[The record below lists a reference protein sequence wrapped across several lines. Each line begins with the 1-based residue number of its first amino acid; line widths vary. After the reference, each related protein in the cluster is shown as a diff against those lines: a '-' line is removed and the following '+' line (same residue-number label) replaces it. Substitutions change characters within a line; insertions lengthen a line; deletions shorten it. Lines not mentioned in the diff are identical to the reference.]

1 VPKATA
7 KRKSEAE
14 RERERQEK
22 IMRVANDIVD
32 IVKREGNATVGE
44 LVARTGHSAYWIGL
58 AAGYIMKTVKYIDM
72 VDDTF
77 FVKKEYRE
85 EVRRELEAEE
95 AACRE
100 AEEVAKKE
108 GIEI

>member
-1 VPKATA
+1 MPR
-7 KRKSEAE
+7 RKSEDE
-14 RERERQEK
+14 RERERQDK
-22 IMRVANDIVD
+22 IVKVANDIVD
-32 IVKREGNATVGE
+32 IVKREGSATVGE
-44 LVARTGHSAYWIGL
+44 LVARTGHSMYWIGL
-58 AAGYIMKTVKYIDM
+58 AVDYIMKTVKYIDM

-77 FVKKEYRE
+77 FVKKEYRD
-85 EVRRELEAEE
+85 EVRRELEREE